1 MLSYVTF
8 TAAPGG
14 GGGIEQNQEE
24 RKVDVALEKCLN
36 KVGNHSHHLAQ

>member
-8 TAAPGG
+8 TTAL

-36 KVGNHSHHLAQ
+36 KVGNHSRHLAQ